1 MPRIGHIAIR
11 SRDSRKA
18 AEFFKQAFGFREI
31 GSPKPRAPDAPP
43 PPSVGL
49 TDGRINLTFL
59 TVPADNVGCAEDFFG
74 IQHIGFIISGNRFE
88 VIDGRD
94 DFCCDALVFAEHFQK
109 HFEYFDNR
117 RIIGAAIGPFDWL
130 RPGHDRARRLARHEH
145 RRVRHA
151 ARRGPGRGTART
163 ATRPCGRCAAC
174 ATLPAPT

>member
-74 IQHIGFIISGNRFE
+74 IQHIGFIIDDVEAYTKKLEALGAPCK
-88 VIDGRD
+88 IGR
-94 DFCCDALVFAEHFQK
+94 AHV
-109 HFEYFDNR
+109 
-117 RIIGAAIGPFDWL
+117 
-130 RPGHDRARRLARHEH
+130 
-145 RRVRHA
+145 
-151 ARRGPGRGTART
+151 
-163 ATRPCGRCAAC
+163 
-174 ATLPAPT
+174 